1 MKRKILGLDIRQD
14 AVSAV
19 LIKSGIKGA
28 AIEAHLHVPLSD
40 RKADETDWVDPLE
53 TIVKKMDISDSVCV
67 ASLPA
72 DEISY
77 RNIQV
82 PFKGQKKIK
91 KILPYELEP
100 TFPFPTDDL
109 IIDFITVKLPDSIND
124 NNLIAAAVEKSKLQ
138 SFLDTLATF
147 NIAPETVTV
156 GGYPIAVCLT
166 HLLDNRKNWLV
177 VDIDSNKVAI
187 FFMLSGGICL
197 IRSFPIRSDGRSY
210 KIKSLCS
217 TIRQTHAA
225 LEKMIGSEFDPEGLF
240 ITGCGLDDLGFE
252 QDMAQALGLPIHRID
267 LLRDTDLIK
276 HQDPPKSWVPFLM
289 DNALSLALLEVA
301 GADRLNFRKGP
312 FASKKFWEE
321 NKKSLI
327 QTGIILALVVA
338 LAFFN
343 VFIDSYFM
351 GKRLARLDRQI
362 TEIFTSTFPDVK
374 KIVDPVQ
381 QMRIKVAAV
390 RKKMLFSGEG
400 ETPIRAIDILNNIS
414 QRIPRETDV
423 TLTRMVIGSE
433 NVVISGDTDTF
444 NSVDNIKSR
453 LDQVDAFKKITI
465 SSANINKSDN
475 RVRFKLK
482 ITF

>member
-1 MKRKILGLDIRQD
+1 MRRKILGLDIRRD

-19 LIKSGIKGA
+19 LIKSGLKGT
-28 AIEAHLHVPLSD
+28 AIETHVHVPLSNQ
-40 RKADETDWVDPLE
+40 KADETDWVAPLE
-53 TIVKKMDISDSVCV
+53 SIVKKMDISGSVCV
-67 ASLPA
+67 ASFPA

-77 RNIQV
+77 RNVQV

-109 IIDFITVKLPDSIND
+109 IIDFITVKLPDGIND
-124 NNLIAAAVEKSKLQ
+124 NNLITAAVEKSKLQ
-138 SFLDTLATF
+138 AFLDTLATF

-156 GGYPIAVCLT
+156 GGYSIAVCLT
-166 HLLDNRKNWLV
+166 QILDHRKNWLV
-177 VDIDSNKVAI
+177 VDIDSNKVAV
-187 FFMLSGGICL
+187 FFILSGEVCL
-197 IRSFPIRSDGRSY
+197 IRSFPIRSDARSY
-210 KIKSLCS
+210 KIRSLCT
-217 TIRQTHAA
+217 TIQQTHAA
-225 LEKMIGSEFDPEGLF
+225 LEKMIGSEFDPDGLL

-252 QDMAQALGLPIHRID
+252 QDMEQALGLPIQRID
-267 LLRDTDLIK
+267 LLQEADLFK

-289 DNALSLALLEVA
+289 DNALSLALMEVE

-321 NKKSLI
+321 NKKGLI
-327 QTGIILALVVA
+327 QTGIFLVLVVA

-351 GKRLARLDRQI
+351 GKRLARLDHQI
-362 TEIFTSTFPDVK
+362 REIFTSTFPDVK
-374 KIVDPVQ
+374 RIVDPVQ
-381 QMRIKVAAV
+381 QMRIKVQAA

-423 TLTRMVIGSE
+423 TLTRMVVGSE

-453 LDQVDAFKKITI
+453 LDQVDSFKKITI
-465 SSANINKSDN
+465 SSATINKSDN

>member
-1 MKRKILGLDIRQD
+1 MRRKILGLDIRHD

-19 LIKSGIKGA
+19 LLKSGIKGTV
-28 AIEAHLHVPLSD
+28 IDAHVHVPLTD
-40 RKADETDWVDPLE
+40 GKADEPGWVAPLE
-53 TIVKKMDISDSVCV
+53 TIVKKMDISGSVCA
-67 ASLPA
+67 ASFPA

-91 KILPYELEP
+91 KILPFELEP

-109 IIDFITVKLPDSIND
+109 IIDFIPVKLPDHIND
-124 NNLIAAAVEKSKLQ
+124 NNLITAAVEKSKLQ

-156 GGYPIAVCLT
+156 GGYPTAWCLT
-166 HLLDNRKNWLV
+166 RILDNRKNWLV
-177 VDIDSNKVAI
+177 VDIDSNKGAI
-187 FFMLSGGICL
+187 FFILSGTVCL
-197 IRSFPIRSDGRSY
+197 IRSFLIRSDARSY

-217 TIRQTHAA
+217 TIRQTQAA
-225 LEKMIGSEFDPEGLF
+225 LEKMIGLEFDPDGLF

-252 QDMAQALGLPIHRID
+252 QDMAQALGLPIERID
-267 LLRDTDLIK
+267 LLRDTDLFK
-276 HQDPPKSWVPFLM
+276 HQDPPESWVPLLM
-289 DNALSLALLEVA
+289 DNALSLALMEVE
-301 GADRLNFRKGP
+301 GADGFNFRKGP

-321 NKKSLI
+321 NKKGLI
-327 QTGIILALVVA
+327 QTGVFFALVVA

-351 GKRLARLDRQI
+351 GKKLARLDNQI
-362 TEIFTSTFPDVK
+362 TDIFTSTFPDVK

-381 QMRIKVAAV
+381 QMRIKIQAA
-390 RKKMLFSGEG
+390 RKKMLFPG
-400 ETPIRAIDILNNIS
+400 ETEKSIRTIDILNNIS
-414 QRIPRETDV
+414 NRIPRETDV

-444 NSVDNIKSR
+444 NSVDSIKSR
-453 LDQVDAFKKITI
+453 LEEVDSFKKIII

-475 RVRFKLK
+475 RVRFNLK

>member
-1 MKRKILGLDIRQD
+1 MRRKILGLDIRHD

-19 LIKSGIKGA
+19 LLKSGIKGTV
-28 AIEAHLHVPLSD
+28 IDAHVHVPLSD
-40 RKADETDWVDPLE
+40 RKEDETGWVAPLE
-53 TIVKKMDISDSVCV
+53 TLVKKMDISGSVCA
-67 ASLPA
+67 ASFPA

-109 IIDFITVKLPDSIND
+109 IIDFIPVKLPDHIND
-124 NNLIAAAVEKSKLQ
+124 NNLITAAVEKSKLQ

-156 GGYPIAVCLT
+156 GGYPTALCLT
-166 HLLDNRKNWLV
+166 HILDNRKNWLV
-177 VDIDSNKVAI
+177 VDIDSNKGAI
-187 FFMLSGGICL
+187 FFILSGTVCL
-197 IRSFPIRSDGRSY
+197 IRSFLIRSDARSY

-225 LEKMIGSEFDPEGLF
+225 LEKMIGLEFDPDGLF
-240 ITGCGLDDLGFE
+240 ITGCGIDDLGFE
-252 QDMAQALGLPIHRID
+252 QDMAQALGLPVERID
-267 LLRDTDLIK
+267 LLRDTDLLK
-276 HQDPPKSWVPFLM
+276 HQDPPESWVPFLM
-289 DNALSLALLEVA
+289 DNALSLALMEVE
-301 GADRLNFRKGP
+301 GANGLNFRKGP

-321 NKKSLI
+321 NKKGLI
-327 QTGIILALVVA
+327 QTGVFFALVVA

-351 GKRLARLDRQI
+351 GKRLARLDNQI
-362 TEIFTSTFPDVK
+362 TDIFTSTFPDVK
-374 KIVDPVQ
+374 KIIDPVQ
-381 QMRIKVAAV
+381 QMRIKIQAA
-390 RKKMLFSGEG
+390 RKKMLFPG
-400 ETPIRAIDILNNIS
+400 ETEKSIRTIDILNNIS
-414 QRIPRETDV
+414 NRIPRETDV

-453 LDQVDAFKKITI
+453 LEQVDSFKKIII

-475 RVRFKLK
+475 RVRFNLK

>member
-1 MKRKILGLDIRQD
+1 MRRKILGLDIRHD

-19 LIKSGIKGA
+19 LIKSGIKGT
-28 AIEAHLHVPLSD
+28 AIEAHVHVPLSD
-40 RKADETDWVDPLE
+40 RKEDEPGWVAPLE
-53 TIVKKMDISDSVCV
+53 TIVKKMDISGSVCV
-67 ASLPA
+67 ASFPA

-91 KILPYELEP
+91 KILPYELSP

-109 IIDFITVKLPDSIND
+109 IIDFITVKVPDNIND
-124 NNLIAAAVEKSKLQ
+124 NNLMAAAVEKSKLQ

-156 GGYPIAVCLT
+156 GGYAAALRLAHI
-166 HLLDNRKNWLV
+166 LDNRKNWVV
-177 VDIDSNKVAI
+177 VDLDSNKGTI
-187 FFMLSGGICL
+187 FFILSGGVCL

-210 KIKSLCS
+210 KIKSLCN
-217 TIRQTHAA
+217 TIRRTHAA
-225 LEKMIGSEFDPEGLF
+225 LEKMIGLEFDSDGLF

-252 QDMAQALGLPIHRID
+252 QDMAQALGLPIQRID
-267 LLRDTDLIK
+267 LLGDTDLLK
-276 HQDPPKSWVPFLM
+276 HQDPPKSWVPLLM
-289 DNALSLALLEVA
+289 DNALSLALMEVE
-301 GADRLNFRKGP
+301 GANGLNFRKGP

-327 QTGIILALVVA
+327 QTGVFFALVVA

-343 VFIDSYFM
+343 VFIDSYFT
-351 GKRLARLDRQI
+351 GKRVTRLDHQI
-362 TEIFTSTFPDVK
+362 TDIFTSTFPDVK

-381 QMRIKVAAV
+381 QMRIKIQAA
-390 RKKMLFSGEG
+390 RKKMLFPGEA

-414 QRIPRETDV
+414 QRIPREMDV

-453 LDQVDAFKKITI
+453 LEQVNAFKKIII

-482 ITF
+482 IIF

>member
-1 MKRKILGLDIRQD
+1 MRRKILGLDIRHD

-19 LIKSGIKGA
+19 LLKSGIKGTV
-28 AIEAHLHVPLSD
+28 IDAHVHVPLSD
-40 RKADETDWVDPLE
+40 RKEDETGWVEPLE
-53 TIVKKMDISDSVCV
+53 TLVKKMDISGSVCA
-67 ASLPA
+67 ASFPA

-109 IIDFITVKLPDSIND
+109 IIDFIPVKLPDHIND
-124 NNLIAAAVEKSKLQ
+124 NNLITAAVEKSKLQ
-138 SFLDTLATF
+138 SFLDTLAMF

-156 GGYPIAVCLT
+156 GGYPAALCLT
-166 HLLDNRKNWLV
+166 HILDNRKNWLV
-177 VDIDSNKVAI
+177 VDIDSNKGAI
-187 FFMLSGGICL
+187 FFILSGTVCL
-197 IRSFPIRSDGRSY
+197 IRSFLIRLDARSY

-225 LEKMIGSEFDPEGLF
+225 LEKMIGLEFDPDGLF

-252 QDMAQALGLPIHRID
+252 QDMAQALGLPVERID
-267 LLRDTDLIK
+267 LLRDTDLLK
-276 HQDPPKSWVPFLM
+276 HQDPPESWVPFLM
-289 DNALSLALLEVA
+289 DNALSLALMEVE
-301 GADRLNFRKGP
+301 GVNGFNFRKGP

-321 NKKSLI
+321 NKKGLI
-327 QTGIILALVVA
+327 QTGVFFALVVA

-351 GKRLARLDRQI
+351 GKRLARLDNQI
-362 TEIFTSTFPDVK
+362 TDIFTSTFPDVK

-381 QMRIKVAAV
+381 QMRIKIQAA
-390 RKKMLFSGEG
+390 RKKMLFPG
-400 ETPIRAIDILNNIS
+400 ETEKSIRTIDILNNIS
-414 QRIPRETDV
+414 NRIPRETDV

-453 LDQVDAFKKITI
+453 LEQEDAFKKIII

-475 RVRFKLK
+475 RVHFNLK

>member
-1 MKRKILGLDIRQD
+1 MKRKILGLDIRHD

-19 LIKSGIKGA
+19 LIKSGIKGT
-28 AIEAHLHVPLSD
+28 AIDAHVHVSLSD
-40 RKADETDWVDPLE
+40 RKKDETGWVASLE
-53 TIVKKMDISDSVCV
+53 TIVKKMDISGSVCV
-67 ASLPA
+67 ASFPA

-100 TFPFPTDDL
+100 TFPFSTDDL
-109 IIDFITVKLPDSIND
+109 IIDFVAVKLPDNIND
-124 NNLIAAAVEKSKLQ
+124 NNLITAAVEKSKLQ
-138 SFLDTLATF
+138 SFLDTLATV

-156 GGYPIAVCLT
+156 GGYPTAVCLT

-177 VDIDSNKVAI
+177 VDIDSNKGAI
-187 FFMLSGGICL
+187 FFILSGRVCL
-197 IRSFPIRSDGRSY
+197 IRSFLIRSDARSY

-225 LEKMIGSEFDPEGLF
+225 LEKMIGLEFDPDGLF

-252 QDMAQALGLPIHRID
+252 QDMAEALGLPIERIN
-267 LLRDTDLIK
+267 LLRDTDLLK

-289 DNALSLALLEVA
+289 DNALSLALMEVE
-301 GADRLNFRKGP
+301 GANVLNFRKGP

-321 NKKSLI
+321 NKKGLI
-327 QTGIILALVVA
+327 QTGVFFALVVA

-351 GKRLARLDRQI
+351 GKRLARLDNQI
-362 TEIFTSTFPDVK
+362 TDIFSSTFPEVK

-381 QMRIKVAAV
+381 QMRIKIQAA
-390 RKKMLFSGEG
+390 RKKMLFPG
-400 ETPIRAIDILNNIS
+400 ETEKSIRTIDILNNIS
-414 QRIPRETDV
+414 NRIPRETDV

-453 LDQVDAFKKITI
+453 LEQVDAFKKIII

-475 RVRFKLK
+475 RVRFNLK
-482 ITF
+482 IIF